1 MLKDTDSNG
10 IIDCDEKIK
19 QEITQEIKNEEA
31 PQISEVQ
38 VSFEGTGNISN
49 TTTIENIYGKDILSS
64 EVVGLIGAPVEIT
77 TTSEFENATITFK
90 YDKSRLGDTKEEDLA
105 VMWYDEENGVY
116 QILDNETVLDKE
128 KQTVSY
134 KTTHFSKYMVVD
146 KNIWYNTWRT
156 NIDYR
161 VGTTTK
167 LY

>member
-1 MLKDTDSNG
+1 M
-10 IIDCDEKIK
+10 
-19 QEITQEIKNEEA
+19 
-31 PQISEVQ
+31 
-38 VSFEGTGNISN
+38 
-49 TTTIENIYGKDILSS
+49 
-64 EVVGLIGAPVEIT
+64 VGLIGAPVEIT

-146 KNIWYNTWRT
+146 KIYGIIPGEQTL
-156 NIDYR
+156 
-161 VGTTTK
+161 TTEWEQQQNYIMILLLWLILREVWK
-167 LY
+167 VSV

>member
-1 MLKDTDSNG
+1 
-10 IIDCDEKIK
+10 
-19 QEITQEIKNEEA
+19 
-31 PQISEVQ
+31 
-38 VSFEGTGNISN
+38 
-49 TTTIENIYGKDILSS
+49 
-64 EVVGLIGAPVEIT
+64 
-77 TTSEFENATITFK
+77 
-90 YDKSRLGDTKEEDLA
+90 
-105 VMWYDEENGVY
+105 MWYDEENGVY

-167 LY
+167 LYYDFAFVVDTGKYGRSAYRVCQTVYEQFCGLFDRQ